1 FTCLHGGANPPP
13 STPILPDTRGV
24 TSCDCDPDQ
33 RSVLL
38 NLDVYDIGP
47 AIPRIFK
54 SCRIHLMETIRA
66 HIFPAT
72 PLQPRVAFTIRFIR
86 LYQSLFNVTGIS
98 ATNMALVVQ
107 QLMRYGLTFS
117 RQMETHTV
125 SSTLRR
131 QLQPALAWLTVVD
144 RYCDKVAL
152 EGPILVDK
160 ARPPVDTDDLHLEL
174 AHLAD
179 SCPACFQSFRE
190 STSPGSQFVEAPQVI
205 VCVDGTFT
213 QKRRHGRHGAGRQ
226 PFPPRRFL
234 SRAQVEEVAV
244 LMGRAEG
251 TAPDDTLCAA
261 RVRAA
266 DAEDA
271 RGGSPFEIRG
281 VMGLCCRHDIPLLLC
296 DIDSP
301 GERHYYTVALIR
313 ALAQAVGPNLKHLGV
328 AYDIG
333 CRFQPSEKVANVLG
347 PALKITWKVPVFHV
361 YGHMY
366 SCQVHFSPRNTRGF
380 GMTDGEGTE
389 RIWSAMESLIK
400 NTRNMSA
407 GERRFALEE
416 RVRFI
421 ATERRINLI
430 DILDVKAKRL
440 NDIIE
445 RARTILVEKFD
456 ASDLPSWYREY
467 EEQHQEDESGDLF
480 QDRSIIIHLRPAYQ
494 ASKCFEGI
502 DPGVLTA
509 VGLLSHRR
517 RLQLDHQQARDS
529 TSSPPTGS
537 TSPSTSPSS
546 SSVHG
551 DPADSDDDEHPA
563 AAQSSISP
571 VGICACAL
579 LREISEVQLLSAML
593 VIRPAKVRKGYA
605 TTVKFRQGISAARL
619 RAGKAMNKLNEALLE
634 RHRLHGGEL
643 PIQLDSRTLYGD
655 TTLQL
660 VEQWARNAYEQ
671 LGRCAEESGRLT
683 LERTSANNWIEQR
696 RAELNSMVSAGTIVS
711 RQHAD
716 GGEPDVDDSNEDELE
731 PEQGRTPA
739 AEPRQEASRSSSVTL
754 FSRSVVEAALTG
766 LENLKR
772 HWARDEDLADLL
784 MPVSDASLTA
794 YGDDTAS
801 GDAALPDDDVAD
813 ASEGARLVRE
823 LAIMVL
829 PVTLP
834 YLDKATLNLANLLG
848 LQQDLGLKDQE
859 FSTSGSS
866 LYISYL
872 VLSPLHAAVFQ
883 YWNVR
888 HIRIDPHHNLLL
900 ALERICEARTDL
912 KSG

>member
-1 FTCLHGGANPPP
+1 MPLRKKRRGAFDSCDAEFLECDGEADRPYTRHVAADLPSPRSDTEDNADAMDIHSINALIRAAHGPSAPIFNADLAPVARHEFTFGPQHDEQPFFDFDYDDGARAYEDQLRWNDINSDPESDIDSASDVSDPLMPIGMDPPDDGGSRHRRITRRRFDACTARIPSIFTCLHGGADPPP

-38 NLDVYDIGP
+38 NLDVYDI
-47 AIPRIFK
+47 
-54 SCRIHLMETIRA
+54 
-66 HIFPAT
+66 
-72 PLQPRVAFTIRFIR
+72 VAFTIRFIR

-117 RQMETHTV
+117 RQMETHMV

-160 ARPPVDTDDLHLEL
+160 ARPP
-174 AHLAD
+174 
-179 SCPACFQSFRE
+179 

-234 SRAQVEEVAV
+234 SLAQVEEVAV

-347 PALKITWKVPVFHV
+347 PVLKITWTVPVFHV

-380 GMTDGEGTE
+380 GMTDGEGME

-400 NTRNMSA
+400 KNTRNMSA
-407 GERRFALEE
+407 GERCFALEE

-430 DILDVKAKRL
+430 DILDVKAQRL

-445 RARTILVEKFD
+445 LARTIMVEKFD

-537 TSPSTSPSS
+537 KSPSTSPSS
-546 SSVHG
+546 SSVYG

-605 TTVKFRQGISAARL
+605 TTVKFRQGISAAKL

-643 PIQLDSRTLYGD
+643 PI
-655 TTLQL
+655 
-660 VEQWARNAYEQ
+660 
-671 LGRCAEESGRLT
+671 
-683 LERTSANNWIEQR
+683 
-696 RAELNSMVSAGTIVS
+696 
-711 RQHAD
+711 
-716 GGEPDVDDSNEDELE
+716 
-731 PEQGRTPA
+731 
-739 AEPRQEASRSSSVTL
+739 
-754 FSRSVVEAALTG
+754 
-766 LENLKR
+766 
-772 HWARDEDLADLL
+772 
-784 MPVSDASLTA
+784 
-794 YGDDTAS
+794 
-801 GDAALPDDDVAD
+801 
-813 ASEGARLVRE
+813 
-823 LAIMVL
+823 
-829 PVTLP
+829 
-834 YLDKATLNLANLLG
+834 
-848 LQQDLGLKDQE
+848 
-859 FSTSGSS
+859 
-866 LYISYL
+866 
-872 VLSPLHAAVFQ
+872 
-883 YWNVR
+883 
-888 HIRIDPHHNLLL
+888 
-900 ALERICEARTDL
+900 
-912 KSG
+912 